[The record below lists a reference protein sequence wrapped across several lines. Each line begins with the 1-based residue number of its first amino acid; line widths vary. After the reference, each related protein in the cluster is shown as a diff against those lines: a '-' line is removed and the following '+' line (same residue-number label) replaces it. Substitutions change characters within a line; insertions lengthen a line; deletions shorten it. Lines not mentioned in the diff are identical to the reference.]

1 MAQTRDFKETVAA
14 RVKSNPAFAQ
24 ALLDEALTLFIGGDS
39 DTAKLILSDL
49 ANVGCGLESL
59 ESIQNVEQ
67 AAKLKA
73 LREAIAVGLAS
84 GPDIEAAE
92 VSTGWRPGF
101 WRWHR
106 TKSDLCWVG
115 SGRRAVQV

>member
-1 MAQTRDFKETVAA
+1 MSNEGKPYPTTMAQTRDFKETVAA
-14 RVKSNPAFAQ
+14 RVKSDPAFAQ

-49 ANVGCGLESL
+49 ANAGCGLESL

-73 LREAIAVGLAS
+73 LRDAVAVGLAS

-92 VSTGWRPGF
+92 VFDRLEA
-101 WRWHR
+101 RLLAMAQNR
-106 TKSDLCWVG
+106 E
-115 SGRRAVQV
+115 